1 MSYLC
6 LDTNILLLD
15 ANNLLSLGSD
25 HTIVIPE
32 TVLDEAD
39 SKKSGF
45 SEIAFQAR
53 ELGRLLTRAT
63 MLSTKTDNNLVIN
76 TLELNNTKIEIV
88 SLKEYPDYSD
98 TEPNIINDR
107 KIIEVALAYKAANRV
122 PIKFMSN
129 DVMCRIRAG
138 SMGLDTMDLKM
149 VSDVPPQFVYTADIS
164 VEQAST
170 LATTPISTLF
180 PDVPMESKSFVLTN
194 SYTGQVILATR
205 RGEYLNILDKKAETA
220 LHKQE
225 LPPINVNQTLMA
237 MHILDRS
244 TDVIVCN
251 AKAGSGKTFVA
262 LSNAMELVSTN
273 TPYESIL
280 YIRNTVDDVG
290 EKDEEIGFLSGNDE
304 KIKGY
309 LYPFYDTIETIVR
322 NKLKSSKLKGAELQ
336 EKVEEESYNLINKYN
351 MQALTAMH
359 MRGRTFNNAVVI
371 IDEAQ
376 NMSQATMVKLLT
388 RMGKNTKIIIIGS
401 LNQIDSKYL
410 SKYTSALSILLGS
423 CAYNPDST
431 INAVGIPLHKVV
443 RGPITEWAESLFSK
457 TNK

>member
-1 MSYLC
+1 MSYIV

-25 HTIVIPE
+25 HTIVLPE
-32 TVLDEAD
+32 TVLDELD

-53 ELGRLLTRAT
+53 EFGRLLTKAT
-63 MLSTKTDNNLVIN
+63 KLQTIRNGNLIIN
-76 TLELNNTKIEIV
+76 QLRLNNVNIEVVALTK
-88 SLKEYPDYSD
+88 YPDYSD
-98 TEPNIINDR
+98 TEPNIVNDR
-107 KIIEVALAYKAANRV
+107 KIIEVALAYQTAGRI
-122 PIKFMSN
+122 PLKFMSN
-129 DVMCRIRAG
+129 DVMARLRAD
-138 SMGLDTMDLKM
+138 SMGLDTVDLKM
-149 VSDVPPQFVYTADIS
+149 VSDVPPQFIYTADIS
-164 VEQAST
+164 AEQATT
-170 LATTPISTLF
+170 LSTTPISTLF
-180 PDVPMESKSFVLTN
+180 PNAPLESKSFVLTN
-194 SYTGQVILATR
+194 TYTGQAILATR
-205 RGEYLNILDKKAETA
+205 RGEYLNVLDKKAETA

-251 AKAGSGKTFVA
+251 AKAGSGKTFIA

-309 LYPFYDTIETIVR
+309 LYPFYDTIETIAR

-410 SKYTSALSILLGS
+410 SKYTSALSVLLDS
-423 CAYNPDST
+423 CAYDPDST
-431 INAVGIPLHKVV
+431 VNAVGIPLHKVV